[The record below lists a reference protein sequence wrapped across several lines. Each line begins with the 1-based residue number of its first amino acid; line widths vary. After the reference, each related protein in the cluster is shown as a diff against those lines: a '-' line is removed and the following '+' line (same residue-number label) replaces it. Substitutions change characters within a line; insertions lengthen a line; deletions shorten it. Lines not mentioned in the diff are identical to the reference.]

1 MDISQLKTLIH
12 VAELGSLSKAADRLN
27 IAQPALSRQIRL
39 LERELGTYLFERHG
53 RGMVLTDAGREVL
66 EHASRIM
73 SELDALRS
81 SVAQPGSSL
90 RGIVTIGTTP
100 TVAAIVTVPLVCK
113 IRDSHPQ
120 LSMRFTSAFSGH
132 LLDWVQRGE
141 LDLAVSYDP
150 QPLKSLRIT
159 PVTVD
164 ELLLVGRG
172 VAPVAR
178 KPVPGNA
185 VPLAWSSLCQAPS
198 RPRGRGLLDWIGR
211 DHPCP

>member
-1 MDISQLKTLIH
+1 MD
-12 VAELGSLSKAADRLN
+12 ED
-27 IAQPALSRQIRL
+27 
-39 LERELGTYLFERHG
+39 G
-53 RGMVLTDAGREVL
+53 RNGCRTEVL

-73 SELDALRS
+73 SELDAPSELGRPTGIIAAWHCDDRHDPNS
-81 SVAQPGSSL
+81 
-90 RGIVTIGTTP
+90 RGHL
-100 TVAAIVTVPLVCK
+100 TVPLVCK

>member
-1 MDISQLKTLIH
+1 MSRLHSRSDELVGMDFAQLKTLIH

-53 RGMVLTDAGREVL
+53 RGMVLTEAGRQVL

-100 TVAAIVTVPLVCK
+100 TVAAIVT
-113 IRDSHPQ
+113 
-120 LSMRFTSAFSGH
+120 
-132 LLDWVQRGE
+132 
-141 LDLAVSYDP
+141 
-150 QPLKSLRIT
+150 
-159 PVTVD
+159 
-164 ELLLVGRG
+164 
-172 VAPVAR
+172 
-178 KPVPGNA
+178 
-185 VPLAWSSLCQAPS
+185 
-198 RPRGRGLLDWIGR
+198 
-211 DHPCP
+211 